1 MYINLWG
8 ILLEL
13 ILNIYDKLVTGDPS
27 EAMKAVAEIAAEPFV
42 AGSLE
47 NQHIVEHPAGHM
59 TLKHLIQRDRERIQ
73 AGQPG
78 KSQSLTRTHWKLRE
92 DEGVIPLWS
101 NWVVRFSEVCW
112 IYMYSITWISE
123 FSWVYKYI
131 QLHGFQMFISDIC
144 ICVCAVTFLMCNFHK
159 TCNSPK

>member
-1 MYINLWG
+1 MFYICNIKIWSQYVMYMWTLTPSCRSS
-8 ILLEL
+8 L
-13 ILNIYDKLVTGDPS
+13 LNIYDTLVTGDPS

-78 KSQSLTRTHWKLRE
+78 KSPSLTRTHWKVRE
-92 DEGVIPLWS
+92 DQRAVPLWS
-101 NWVVRFSEVCW
+101 NLVARFSKVCW
-112 IYMYSITWISE
+112 IHVYSITWISK
-123 FSWVYKYI
+123 FSLEYK
-131 QLHGFQMFISDIC
+131 C
-144 ICVCAVTFLMCNFHK
+144 I
-159 TCNSPK
+159 

>member
-1 MYINLWG
+1 MKTFTSSFRSS
-8 ILLEL
+8 LL
-13 ILNIYDKLVTGDPS
+13 NSFNKLVTGDPS

-78 KSQSLTRTHWKLRE
+78 KSQSLTRTH
-92 DEGVIPLWS
+92 
-101 NWVVRFSEVCW
+101 
-112 IYMYSITWISE
+112 
-123 FSWVYKYI
+123 
-131 QLHGFQMFISDIC
+131 
-144 ICVCAVTFLMCNFHK
+144 
-159 TCNSPK
+159 

>member
-1 MYINLWG
+1 M
-8 ILLEL
+8 
-13 ILNIYDKLVTGDPS
+13 NIYDTLVTGDAS

-78 KSQSLTRTHWKLRE
+78 KSPSLTRTH
-92 DEGVIPLWS
+92 
-101 NWVVRFSEVCW
+101 
-112 IYMYSITWISE
+112 
-123 FSWVYKYI
+123 
-131 QLHGFQMFISDIC
+131 
-144 ICVCAVTFLMCNFHK
+144 
-159 TCNSPK
+159 